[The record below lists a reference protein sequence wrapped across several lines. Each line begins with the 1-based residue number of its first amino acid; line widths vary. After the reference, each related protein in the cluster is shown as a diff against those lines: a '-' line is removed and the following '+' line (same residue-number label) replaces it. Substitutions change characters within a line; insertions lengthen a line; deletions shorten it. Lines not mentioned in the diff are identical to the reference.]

1 LDELCNTMRTS
12 ILTAAILGLFAVG
25 CAGELSGTGD
35 DGGDDVQPGI
45 CGDGALNSGEACDDG
60 NTTAGDGCSASC
72 ANESAVP
79 RVQVAMDKTTL
90 PTDLYVDNEINLTLT
105 AMNGFAGDVTLAA
118 SVVDG
123 TGAAITGWTTELSAT
138 TVTLAAD
145 GTGTAKLK
153 VRVPGDTASL
163 TGTVK
168 IAASS
173 SAAPQEASLA
183 VTGSNKAIVRFT
195 TSGSNCIN
203 STLFNQSNPVRV
215 KVNRMVSIVNG
226 SDPAGTACGGGACKM
241 QIHFDGGTG
250 VAHQNN
256 QMVAGA
262 SYDQIPNVANATGS
276 AFYCHNANQAD
287 TATEL
292 SGQVR
297 LRLVTVP

>member
-1 LDELCNTMRTS
+1 MRTS

-35 DGGDDVQPGI
+35 DTGGDDVQPGI

-60 NTTAGDGCSASC
+60 NTTPGDGCSASC
-72 ANESAVP
+72 TNESAVP
-79 RVQVAMDKTTL
+79 RVQVSMDKTTL

-105 AMNGFAGDVTLAA
+105 SMNGFAGDVTLAA

-123 TGAAITGWTTELSAT
+123 TGTAITGWVSELSAT

-145 GTGTAKLK
+145 GTGSAKLK
-153 VRVPGDTASL
+153 VRVPGDTAAL

-173 SAAPQEASLA
+173 SAAPQEASLS
-183 VTGSNKAIVRFT
+183 VTASNKAVVRFT
-195 TSGSNCIN
+195 TTGSNCIN
-203 STLFNQSNPVRV
+203 STLFNQSNPVRL
-215 KVNRMVSIVNG
+215 KVNRMISVVNG
-226 SDPAGTACGGGACKM
+226 SDPAGTGCAGGPCKM

-250 VAHQNN
+250 VPHQNG
-256 QMVAGA
+256 QMAAGA
-262 SYDQIPNVANATGS
+262 SYEQVATVANATGVT
-276 AFYCHNANQAD
+276 FYCHNAGAAATD

-297 LRLVTVP
+297 LRLITVP